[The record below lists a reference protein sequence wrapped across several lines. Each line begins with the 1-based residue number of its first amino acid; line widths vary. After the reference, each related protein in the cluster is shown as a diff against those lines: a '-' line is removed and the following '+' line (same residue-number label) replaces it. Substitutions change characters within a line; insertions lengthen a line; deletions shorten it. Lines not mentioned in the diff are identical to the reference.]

1 MSLSILLL
9 FDIVTS
15 SGNTSV
21 LLFRSHH
28 RPPLTRQQAVVV
40 VVVVEEG
47 CEIQYR
53 PVLSV
58 LCGQSLSGTDH
69 DLVIVYYLYN
79 LLQCDDL
86 LAGEI

>member
-40 VVVVEEG
+40 VVVVEG

>member
-1 MSLSILLL
+1 M
-9 FDIVTS
+9 
-15 SGNTSV
+15 
-21 LLFRSHH
+21 
-28 RPPLTRQQAVVV
+28 VVE
-40 VVVVEEG
+40 VVVVEG
-47 CEIQYR
+47 CETQYR

-69 DLVIVYYLYN
+69 DLYIVYYLYN